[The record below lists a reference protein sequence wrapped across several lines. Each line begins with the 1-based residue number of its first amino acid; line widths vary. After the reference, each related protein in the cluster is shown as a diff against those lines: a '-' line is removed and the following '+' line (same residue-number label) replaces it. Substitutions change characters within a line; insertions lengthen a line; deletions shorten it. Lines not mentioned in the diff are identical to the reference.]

1 MRQQLAARRFAL
13 LLAAASGL
21 AAVLVGTG
29 AIGPGDGPQPYGS
42 TLTIQVSAGLPQVT
56 VPDVTGKKAA
66 EATAI
71 LEAAGLEV
79 DATSFFG
86 NKVRNQVPAAGE
98 VVEQGSTVKILV
110 CF

>member
-1 MRQQLAARRFAL
+1 
-13 LLAAASGL
+13 
-21 AAVLVGTG
+21 
-29 AIGPGDGPQPYGS
+29 
-42 TLTIQVSAGLPQVT
+42 
-56 VPDVTGKKAA
+56 VTGKKAA

-110 CF
+110 SF